1 VSCERRFW
9 TRGRQT
15 RKSSFIRR
23 EFDSRAPAEF
33 LGNSNPRF
41 DGETNPTTC
50 PYPRRLIVGLVGI
63 ALLLAILLR
72 LRILPRPENQKS
84 GKFPEQLV
92 YVRSADDLVDTGV
105 LFTSPRQPSK
115 PLAIIWVHG
124 WGANFYT
131 PSYVGIGRALAER
144 GFPTISV
151 NTRMH
156 DIGNVEKY
164 TLLGKRVRGGGYWGV
179 TSEDARDIAAWIDYA
194 EQLGYSRVIL
204 VGHSAGWASV
214 ARYQADSQDHRVAG
228 LVFASPGVG
237 YSAESDDAQLLAQA
251 RKLVDEGAG
260 DDLLRLPHR
269 SFPSF
274 VSASTYLDTVN
285 TPREYKD
292 FFGTKGPDAAVT
304 RITCPVL
311 AFFGSKDDIRGE
323 KDLALLTS
331 SVRRLPRG
339 PATVDTAM
347 IANGNH
353 EYVGEEAQVSEK
365 IVHWI
370 EAELPK

>member
-1 VSCERRFW
+1 MS
-9 TRGRQT
+9 
-15 RKSSFIRR
+15 RK
-23 EFDSRAPAEF
+23 
-33 LGNSNPRF
+33 
-41 DGETNPTTC
+41 
-50 PYPRRLIVGLVGI
+50 LIVGFVGI

-72 LRILPRPENQKS
+72 LRIPPRPENQMP
-84 GKFPEQLV
+84 GKFPEELV
-92 YVRSADDLVDTGV
+92 YVRSTDDVVNAGII
-105 LFTSPRQPSK
+105 FTAPKSSPK
-115 PLAIIWVHG
+115 PIAIIWVHG
-124 WGANFYT
+124 WGANFYY
-131 PSYVGIGRALAER
+131 PSYVGIGRALAGR
-144 GFPTISV
+144 GFTTISV

-156 DIGNVEKY
+156 DVGNVEKY

-194 EQLGYSRVIL
+194 EQLGYGRVIL

-214 ARYQADSQDHRVAG
+214 ARYQSDSQDRRVAG

-237 YSAESDDAQLLAQA
+237 YSAEPDDPQLLARA

-274 VSASTYLDTVN
+274 VSAATYLDSVN

-292 FFGTKGPDAAVT
+292 FFGTQTPDAAIT
-304 RITCPVL
+304 RVTCPVL
-311 AFFGSKDDIRGE
+311 AFFGSMDDIGGE

-331 SVRRLPRG
+331 SVRRLPHG

-353 EYVGEEAQVSEK
+353 EYVGEEAQVAEK
-365 IVHWI
+365 IAHWV